1 MSDANFTK
9 LARNKDLIDAIKHS
23 RCVIRIWQEVC
34 DILQRDDIDV
44 SGRLTLT
51 QSVGQRVVEWKGVER
66 IKKQFQVPTLMLDA
80 TLPALPV
87 LQVYH
92 PEVEIVADIKVA
104 LPPCARIRQ
113 ALGAPTSASKLIRS
127 SDRLKHL
134 QAVRR
139 YIIKRHIETGQ
150 QATLIICQEKVEQWL
165 LQSELPANIVVKHFN
180 DISGID
186 DHRHD
191 RLLVLVGR
199 VAPGPYTVEAL
210 SGALTG
216 RQPQLVPLEAG

>member
-150 QATLIICQEKVEQWL
+150 QATLIICQE
-165 LQSELPANIVVKHFN
+165 
-180 DISGID
+180 
-186 DHRHD
+186 
-191 RLLVLVGR
+191 
-199 VAPGPYTVEAL
+199 
-210 SGALTG
+210 
-216 RQPQLVPLEAG
+216 